1 MAFLERSSVGRAA
14 DSYPACRWFDSIRSD
29 QVYTPHLHDKTPI
42 TSQEGIW
49 QQSGVFLY
57 VIFVQRARH
66 QHMYTLRMDSLYASV
81 SAHPFGVAAIG
92 CHYGAGRTVL
102 KINESR

>member
-1 MAFLERSSVGRAA
+1 M
-14 DSYPACRWFDSIRSD
+14 
-29 QVYTPHLHDKTPI
+29 
-42 TSQEGIW
+42 
-49 QQSGVFLY
+49 Y

-66 QHMYTLRMDSLYASV
+66 QHIHTLRMDSLYVSV
-81 SAHPFGVAAIG
+81 NTPPFGVAAIG